1 MTPADDATPT
11 LLSQKPSWLISQI
24 STHAHRLLTDRLA
37 AASARGYHFRL
48 LAALEEFGPAS
59 QASLGR
65 RTEMDRSDVVAAI
78 NELAA
83 QKLAERATDQND
95 RRRNIITITAKGR
108 AHLRRLDTLLT
119 DAQDELLA
127 PLSPGERQTLVGM
140 LTRLL
145 DYHTG

>member
-11 LLSQKPSWLISQI
+11 LLSQKPTWLISQI
-24 STHAHRLLTDRLA
+24 STHAHRLLMDRLA
-37 AASARGYHFRL
+37 TAGARGYHFRL

-78 NELAA
+78 NELAV
-83 QKLAERATDQND
+83 QKLAERAADQND
-95 RRRNIITITAKGR
+95 RRRNIVTITAKGR
-108 AHLRRLDTLLT
+108 AHLQRLDSLLA

-127 PLSPGERQTLVGM
+127 PLSPGERQALVDM